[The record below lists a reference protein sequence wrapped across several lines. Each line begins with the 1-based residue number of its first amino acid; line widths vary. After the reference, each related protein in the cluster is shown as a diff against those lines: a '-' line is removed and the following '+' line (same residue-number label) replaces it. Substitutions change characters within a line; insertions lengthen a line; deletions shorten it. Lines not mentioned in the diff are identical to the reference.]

1 MSAVLSMASHPRPI
15 GGYYYVFAQ
24 THADVEESLALRHR
38 VFVEELGAKA
48 SGGPGRETDA
58 LDAFCLH
65 VGVRD
70 MTTHQLVASTRV
82 LTHEAAIAAGGFYS
96 ATEFDIAPV
105 LARPGR
111 FLEIGR
117 TCVDPAHRSG
127 AAITAL
133 WAGLADLVRA
143 DQYDHLI
150 GCASVDLSGGLAAAH
165 AICER
170 IQTRQPVPADC
181 RVTPYHT
188 LPAADRDASGPT
200 RLPPLI
206 KAYLRIGARVGGPP
220 CYDPDFNV
228 ADVFMHLDLAA
239 LTPRYARHFLGTTP
253 QPRSRA
259 APHLSAV
266 RY

>member
-1 MSAVLSMASHPRPI
+1 MSAVLSMASHPRPV
-15 GGYYYVFAQ
+15 GGFYYAFAQ
-24 THADVEESLALRHR
+24 TDADVEESLALRHR
-38 VFVEELGAKA
+38 IFVDELGAQA
-48 SGGPGRETDA
+48 AGGPGRETDA

-70 MTTHQLVASTRV
+70 VTTHRLVASTRV

-96 ATEFDIAPV
+96 ASEFDIAPI
-105 LARPGR
+105 LERPGR

-117 TCVDPAHRSG
+117 TCVDPAYRSG

-143 DQYDHLI
+143 DHYDHLI
-150 GCASVDLSGGLAAAH
+150 GCASIDLSGGLAAAH
-165 AICER
+165 AICAR
-170 IQTRQPVPADC
+170 IQARQPVPTAC
-181 RVTPYHT
+181 RVRPTRA
-188 LPAADRDASGPT
+188 LPATDTAATGAT

-239 LTPRYARHFLGTTP
+239 LTPRYARHFLGTSTHAAP
-253 QPRSRA
+253 RA
-259 APHLSAV
+259 ASHLSAV
-266 RY
+266 HR